1 MVAVASVSS
10 PRRVPRLLAAASALV
25 AAASLAA
32 GCQRDLR
39 ASVARIDAAFAAG
52 DYARSASL
60 AEAAAERNGDDEQ
73 DRLVWWLEAGRA
85 RQAEG
90 SLERASG
97 WYARAIE
104 EVRPYLDSKA
114 EASVSEAL
122 VTTAVNQTLRTYRA
136 TPPERIMLCSLQAAN
151 FLGRHDLPNARI
163 ELNRAMDFQQDAVA
177 RFADEV
183 NEAQEAANKEWS
195 QKGWSSSVSSSAVEK
210 VRKEQARD
218 PATLGKASFAN
229 PFASYLRAAFL
240 IATSSEAGDRQNARA
255 DLRAVQEM
263 MPGLAAA
270 EADIALVDSGVSH
283 GQAAVTWVFVL
294 SGLAPDYR
302 EFRLDIPIPVGN
314 VNYVSAA
321 FPVLRRRGDFVGA
334 VHSHSVA
341 GERSERL
348 ADLDAM
354 VEADFDAR
362 LPLIVTQEII
372 SSAGKAAA
380 TWAASQA
387 AYQHDSTTGAIVQ
400 IVGIL
405 YQATST
411 AADLRCWSNMPKQV
425 LLLRVPTP
433 PDGRLP
439 IVAEGGARLC
449 TLDLE
454 PEAPNIAVVTVP
466 STAARA
472 PGVILYRGG
481 TVHGPRAPRAEPA
494 SEEFGPPSPDAPA
507 STVASRGST
516 P

>member
-1 MVAVASVSS
+1 MSLARRARVRAALPPFAALATLVAS
-10 PRRVPRLLAAASALV
+10 
-25 AAASLAA
+25 AA

-39 ASVARIDAAFAAG
+39 ASVAQIDAAFAAG
-52 DYARSASL
+52 DYSRSASL
-60 AEAAAERNGDDEQ
+60 AEAAAERNGDDRQ

-90 SLERASG
+90 SLGSSSA
-97 WYARAIE
+97 WYARAID

-114 EASVSEAL
+114 EATVSEAL

-151 FLGRHDLPNARI
+151 RLGAHDLQNARI

-177 RFADEV
+177 RFAEEINKAQDEA
-183 NEAQEAANKEWS
+183 NEAWS
-195 QKGWSSSVSSSAVEK
+195 SKGWSSSVSSSAVEK
-210 VRKEQARD
+210 VRKEQSRD
-218 PATLGKASFAN
+218 ASTLGKASFAN

-263 MPGLAAA
+263 MPGLASA
-270 EADIALVDSGVSH
+270 EADIALIDSGVPH
-283 GQAAVTWVFVL
+283 GRAAVTWVFVL

-302 EFRLDIPIPVGN
+302 EFRLDVPIPVGN

-321 FPVLRRRGDFVGA
+321 FPVLRRRGDFVPA
-334 VHSHSVA
+334 VRSHSVA
-341 GERSERL
+341 GERSERI

-387 AYQHDSTTGAIVQ
+387 AYRHDSTTGAIVQ

-439 IVAEGGARLC
+439 IVAEGGATLC

-466 STAARA
+466 STAARS

-481 TVHGPRAPRAEPA
+481 ALHGPRPPRPEAPP
-494 SEEFGPPSPDAPA
+494 EEFGPPAPEASASP
-507 STVASRGST
+507 VAHAGST